1 MWLSIALSF
10 VISAFLMP
18 VIIKICKHYKL
29 FDPVNAR
36 KIHSGNIPRLG
47 GVGVIIAFFTG
58 TAFYALV
65 WKGIPMGRILP
76 LYIAGLLVF
85 GFGFIDDIF
94 DMPARL
100 KFLVQLTA
108 SCIVVF
114 SGFRFQQIFRFVLPL
129 WVSIPL
135 SICWMIGI
143 INAYNLID
151 GLDGLCGGL
160 SLLTITTLGIILYV
174 IADPSASLC
183 FFMSAAILGF
193 LIYNWPPAKIFMGD
207 NGSQYMGFMI
217 AAVPLYYSTDNFEY
231 NKFLIMLILVA
242 IPMLDTVAAIWRR
255 VRDHRPIMSP
265 DRAHLHHKLLN
276 LGYTRKQAMEML
288 LLIQCMLCIAVCL
301 AMYLSRSKG
310 AILLLVVFAFMLM
323 FFSIIHFTN
332 RAVLRQKRMDELGI
346 KNPELED

>member
-1 MWLSIALSF
+1 
-10 VISAFLMP
+10 
-18 VIIKICKHYKL
+18 
-29 FDPVNAR
+29 
-36 KIHSGNIPRLG
+36 
-47 GVGVIIAFFTG
+47 
-58 TAFYALV
+58 
-65 WKGIPMGRILP
+65 
-76 LYIAGLLVF
+76 
-85 GFGFIDDIF
+85 
-94 DMPARL
+94 
-100 KFLVQLTA
+100 
-108 SCIVVF
+108 
-114 SGFRFQQIFRFVLPL
+114 
-129 WVSIPL
+129 
-135 SICWMIGI
+135 
-143 INAYNLID
+143 
-151 GLDGLCGGL
+151 
-160 SLLTITTLGIILYV
+160 
-174 IADPSASLC
+174 
-183 FFMSAAILGF
+183 
-193 LIYNWPPAKIFMGD
+193 MGD